1 FYIFDYWQNLE
12 FFNQDVKGVEGSAQ
26 ESLSTKIFRARV
38 ELLEKFRHVGGVD
51 EAIGELDDEIAATL
65 REQVQAMNTD
75 NFVVR
80 PHRKEVEKFSEP
92 ATWEELGPD
101 EFEELDYILAG
112 LPNELD
118 PEDETAKRFD
128 LLMLKLQLAVL
139 TKDES
144 FIKLR

>member
-1 FYIFDYWQNLE
+1 
-12 FFNQDVKGVEGSAQ
+12 
-26 ESLSTKIFRARV
+26 
-38 ELLEKFRHVGGVD
+38 
-51 EAIGELDDEIAATL
+51 ELDDEIAAML

-139 TKDES
+139 TSDKS
-144 FIKLR
+144 FIKLRDQEKEIANRLEGKRTIPMD